1 MVLYDQSHKPVL
13 IGFSKKNE
21 HNLDI
26 LLGLPNIRAE
36 IARKIL
42 GVSHAPMLIGPSRK
56 KFLGHICSQIAADE
70 RDPATIACVTAGVLG
85 GANIVRVHNVRDNA
99 DSVKVC
105 DAMLKQRSTKNLS

>member
-1 MVLYDQSHKPVL
+1 MTEVLCDQSYKPLL
-13 IGFSKKNE
+13 IGFLKKTE

-56 KFLGHICSQIAADE
+56 KFLGHIFS
-70 RDPATIACVTAGVLG
+70 
-85 GANIVRVHNVRDNA
+85 
-99 DSVKVC
+99 
-105 DAMLKQRSTKNLS
+105 